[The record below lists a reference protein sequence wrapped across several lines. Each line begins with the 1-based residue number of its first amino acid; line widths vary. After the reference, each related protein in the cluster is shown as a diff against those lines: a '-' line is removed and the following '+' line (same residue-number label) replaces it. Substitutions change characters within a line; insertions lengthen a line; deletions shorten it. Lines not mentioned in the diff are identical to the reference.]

1 MLMILNDDENKNRE
15 HMQSWI
21 AHQIR
26 LPIVLCSFCSTFVSV
41 HNICGWSSCL
51 LDLPLSFSSI
61 RKKND
66 HLAVNVIRM
75 WLSVYDSFY
84 SLVGLLSSTSACCIF
99 NRFGCFDC
107 LQSCQSL
114 NLLSIFRIMWKM
126 HANKRKEPKGISVS
140 RACFNRQMMISKY
153 EILMR

>member
-1 MLMILNDDENKNRE
+1 
-15 HMQSWI
+15 MQSWI
-21 AHQIR
+21 AHQRR
-26 LPIVLCSFCSTFVSV
+26 LPIVLCSFCLLSTFVSV
-41 HNICGWSSCL
+41 LNICGWSSYL
-51 LDLPLSFSSI
+51 LDLPLSLSSI

-66 HLAVNVIRM
+66 HLAVNVTRM

-84 SLVGLLSSTSACCIF
+84 SWLQPLPFSLVGLLSSTSACCIF